1 MTNVFKLSM
10 TVHSFLYLPEINWRG
25 FPSFRNVSF
34 LMTNVRLSVD
44 ASFPKVPDSVLCNE
58 IPRHTTNRAL
68 LIDNGISLLKVLCQ
82 SSLWDTS
89 IAIIN

>member
-58 IPRHTTNRAL
+58 IPRHTTNRTL

-89 IAIIN
+89 IATIN